1 MVSTVVLVSIAS
13 PVIIVL
19 IVMLIMLISTRSSVS
34 GMKDEL
40 KKMKSHVNI
49 NSEAVDLII
58 PWVSAAQETFMIP
71 GFGSY

>member
-19 IVMLIMLISTRSSVS
+19 IVVLILLISTRSSIS
-34 GMKDEL
+34 GMKDDL
-40 KKMKSHVNI
+40 KRMKSHVNI
-49 NSEAVDLII
+49 NTEAVDLII
-58 PWVSAAQETFMIP
+58 PWVSAAQKTFMIP

>member
-49 NSEAVDLII
+49 NSEAQFLA
-58 PWVSAAQETFMIP
+58 SASRHQ
-71 GFGSY
+71 